1 MLHSSVRY
9 CQERSPSLVQARTRK
24 AEQAAETRNL
34 LVQAARELFGERGFA
49 STSIDEIAER
59 VGVTTGGV
67 YHHFADKRELFRAV
81 HEEIERELAEA
92 IIRGIEARSGAKA
105 NAWEQVRAG
114 GQAFLDACMD
124 PGVQHVIMLEA
135 PSVLG
140 WDSQR
145 DIARYGLGLIRQG
158 LERSIKQGLIE
169 PQPVEPLAH
178 LLRAALTEGG
188 MLLARA
194 EDQKDARE
202 EIGAAVDRLIDGL
215 RRSQTL

>member
-1 MLHSSVRY
+1 M
-9 CQERSPSLVQARTRK
+9 VQVRTRK
-24 AEQAAETRNL
+24 AEQAAETRSL
-34 LVQAARELFGERGFA
+34 LVRAARELFGERGYA
-49 STSIDEIAER
+49 GASIDEIAER

-67 YHHFADKRELFRAV
+67 YHHFPDKRELFRAV
-81 HEEIERELAEA
+81 YEATERELAEA
-92 IIRGIEARSGAKA
+92 IMRGIEKRAGPNA

-114 GQAFLDACMD
+114 GQAFLDACLD

-140 WDSQR
+140 WDSRR
-145 DIARYGLGLIRQG
+145 DIARYGLALIRQG

-169 PQPVEPLAH
+169 PQAVEPLAH

-194 EDQKDARE
+194 EDQRVARR
-202 EIGAAVDRLIDGL
+202 EIGAAVDRLIEGL
-215 RRSQTL
+215 RSSQHGQSQR

>member
-1 MLHSSVRY
+1 M
-9 CQERSPSLVQARTRK
+9 VQARTRK
-24 AEQAAETRNL
+24 AEQAAETRSL
-34 LVQAARELFGERGFA
+34 LVQAARELFGERGYA
-49 STSIDEIAER
+49 GASIDEIAER

-67 YHHFADKRELFRAV
+67 YHHFGDKRELFRAV
-81 HEEIERELAEA
+81 YEQIERELAEA
-92 IIRGIEARSGAKA
+92 IIRGIEARTSPTAT
-105 NAWEQVRAG
+105 AWEQVRAG

-135 PSVLG
+135 PTVLG
-140 WDSQR
+140 WESRR

-194 EDQKDARE
+194 DDQRAARD

-215 RRSQTL
+215 RCGHAPGNAG

>member
-1 MLHSSVRY
+1 
-9 CQERSPSLVQARTRK
+9 
-24 AEQAAETRNL
+24 
-34 LVQAARELFGERGFA
+34 
-49 STSIDEIAER
+49 
-59 VGVTTGGV
+59 
-67 YHHFADKRELFRAV
+67 
-81 HEEIERELAEA
+81 
-92 IIRGIEARSGAKA
+92 
-105 NAWEQVRAG
+105 
-114 GQAFLDACMD
+114 MD

-140 WDSQR
+140 WDSRR

-194 EDQKDARE
+194 EEPKAARA

-215 RRSQTL
+215 RRGLAP

>member
-1 MLHSSVRY
+1 M
-9 CQERSPSLVQARTRK
+9 VQARTRR
-24 AEQAAETRNL
+24 AEQAAETRSL
-34 LVQAARELFGERGFA
+34 LVRAARELFGEHGYAGA
-49 STSIDEIAER
+49 SMDEIAER

-81 HEEIERELAEA
+81 YEEIERELAEA
-92 IIRGIEARSGAKA
+92 IIRGIQARAGEKG

-114 GQAFLDACMD
+114 AQAFLDACLD
-124 PGVQHVIMLEA
+124 PGVQHVILVEA

-140 WDSQR
+140 WDSRR

-194 EDQKDARE
+194 DDQNAARE
-202 EIGAAVDRLIDGL
+202 EIGAAVDRLIEGL
-215 RRSQTL
+215 KCSQRSG

>member
-1 MLHSSVRY
+1 LI
-9 CQERSPSLVQARTRK
+9 QARTRK
-24 AEQAAETRNL
+24 AEQAAETRSL
-34 LVQAARELFGERGFA
+34 LVQAARDLFGERGYSA
-49 STSIDEIAER
+49 ASIDDIAER
-59 VGVTTGGV
+59 VGVTTGGL
-67 YHHFADKRELFRAV
+67 YHHFADKRELFRSVYA
-81 HEEIERELAEA
+81 EIERELSEA
-92 IIRGIEARSGAKA
+92 IVKGIEARAGANA

-135 PSVLG
+135 PTVLG
-140 WDSQR
+140 WDSR
-145 DIARYGLGLIRQG
+145 RYIARYGLGLIRQG
-158 LERSIKQGLIE
+158 LERSIKQGLME

-194 EDQKDARE
+194 EDQRAARE

-215 RRSQTL
+215 RRS